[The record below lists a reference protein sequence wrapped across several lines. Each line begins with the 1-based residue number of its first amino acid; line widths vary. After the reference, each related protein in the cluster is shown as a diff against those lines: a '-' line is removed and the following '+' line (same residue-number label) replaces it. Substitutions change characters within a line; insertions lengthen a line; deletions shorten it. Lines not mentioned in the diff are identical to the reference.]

1 MANQDTQDFYQGK
14 SMTFIC
20 FFASPM
26 KKSEG
31 LQGRTQDL
39 RRGGGCREEGRGC
52 REWGGGPRST
62 KEANNPNKHATELKS
77 RTCAHQGSIFR
88 P

>member
-20 FFASPM
+20 YFASPM

-31 LQGRTQDL
+31 LQGRTQDF
-39 RRGGGCREEGRGC
+39 RRGGGAERR
-52 REWGGGPRST
+52 GGGAESGGGGRDPPKKLTIQTST
-62 KEANNPNKHATELKS
+62 RLS
-77 RTCAHQGSIFR
+77 
-88 P
+88 

>member
-14 SMTFIC
+14 CMTFIC
-20 FFASPM
+20 YFASPM

-31 LQGRTQDL
+31 LQGRTQDF
-39 RRGGGCREEGRGC
+39 RRGGGAESG
-52 REWGGGPRST
+52 GGGPRST